1 MDVIQFWQMSNTITV
16 RLPDDLVEWLTD
28 ESRKTGMP
36 VGRIVR
42 EHLERA
48 RVEKQEKPYMKLAG
62 KIKGLPRDLSMREGF
77 GPR

>member
-1 MDVIQFWQMSNTITV
+1 MSNTITV
-16 RLPDDLVEWLTD
+16 RLPDYLRKWLAD
-28 ESRKTGMP
+28 VSRKTGMP

-42 EHLERA
+42 EQLERA
-48 RVEKQEKPYMKLAG
+48 RGEQNEKPYMKLAG